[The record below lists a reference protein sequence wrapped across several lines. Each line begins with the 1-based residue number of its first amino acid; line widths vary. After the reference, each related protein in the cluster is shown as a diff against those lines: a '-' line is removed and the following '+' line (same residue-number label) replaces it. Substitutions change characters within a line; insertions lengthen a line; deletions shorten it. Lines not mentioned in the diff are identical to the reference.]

1 MELTKLY
8 SGRSVVRPI
17 GPFPRPHS
25 RSALDR
31 CSVGGALQGSLG
43 DQGQVHEPPQPLLGD
58 YKFNQPRDSGV
69 GHLCAQLGTRT
80 AATGLAPPP
89 RPSDTRERRCSALYS
104 GGQTDQRPKTE
115 QLALR
120 TRESDQFW
128 TGRPVESLLSTY

>member
-1 MELTKLY
+1 MVLAKLY

-17 GPFPRPHS
+17 GPFPRPHG

-31 CSVGGALQGSLG
+31 CPVGGALQGSLG
-43 DQGQVHEPPQPLLGD
+43 GQGQVHETPQPLLGD

-89 RPSDTRERRCSALYS
+89 RPSDKRDRLLYSALYS
-104 GGQTDQRPKTE
+104 RGQTDQRPKTE

-128 TGRPVESLLSTY
+128 TGRPVESLT